1 VSLGRPGFIAVILLA
16 GGTSLAAQA
25 ADSALQYRPEQLHCS
40 RFFESSESRILTQ
53 AGNQGREQT
62 SGRIGVW
69 QFRATGADSGLMLEA
84 WLDSLTLWRRSK
96 ETVVRPDTDGLLGGR
111 YLGRLSARGVYSG
124 QASPFIPDEVAE
136 VAGMATALDDFFPPL
151 PSRQLHPGEMWR
163 GPPGLTVQRL
173 GDSALSGVPLYR
185 FRLQVRKVNRE
196 GNSKRD
202 SIPLELRQ
210 VSRESGTFVWHPMLG
225 LIGRERN
232 IVIETTVPPGG
243 PVRQAIRSRI
253 QQHIRVTR
261 DLNTAGAHPS
271 GCGTFSPS

>member
-1 VSLGRPGFIAVILLA
+1 VLLGGPRSIAVILLVE
-16 GGTSLAAQA
+16 GTSLAPQV

-53 AGNQGREQT
+53 SGNRNREQT

-69 QFRATGADSGLMLEA
+69 QFRATGAESGLMLEA

-96 ETVVRPDTDGLLGGR
+96 EAVIRPDTDGLLGGR
-111 YLGRLSARGVYSG
+111 YHGRLTPEGAYTGK
-124 QASPFIPDEVAE
+124 AWPFIPDEVAE

-151 PSRQLHPGEMWR
+151 PPRQLHPGEVWR
-163 GPPGLTVQRL
+163 GSPGLTIQRL

-185 FRLQVRKVNRE
+185 FRLQVRKVSQE
-196 GNSKRD
+196 GDTDRD

-225 LIGRERN
+225 LITRERN
-232 IVIETTVPPGG
+232 IIVETTVPPGG

-261 DLNTAGAHPS
+261 DLSAAGTHPP
-271 GCGTFSPS
+271 GCGTISPS

>member
-1 VSLGRPGFIAVILLA
+1 VLLGGPRSIAVILLV
-16 GGTSLAAQA
+16 GGSSLGAQA

-53 AGNQGREQT
+53 SGNQGREQT

-96 ETVVRPDTDGLLGGR
+96 EAVIRPDTDGLLGGR
-111 YLGRLSARGVYSG
+111 YLGTLSPRGTYAG
-124 QASPFIPDEVAE
+124 QRWPFIPDEVAE

-151 PSRQLHPGEMWR
+151 PSRQLQAGEVWR
-163 GPPGLTVQRL
+163 GSPGLTLQRL

-185 FRLQVRKVNRE
+185 FRLELRKVSQE
-196 GNSKRD
+196 SDTERD

-210 VSRESGTFVWHPMLG
+210 VSRETGTFVWHPTLG
-225 LIGRERN
+225 LIRRERN
-232 IVIETTVPPGG
+232 IVVETTVPPGG
-243 PVRQAIRSRI
+243 PVRHAIRSRI

-261 DLNTAGAHPS
+261 DLNAAGAHPPH
-271 GCGTFSPS
+271 CGTSSS